1 MNIWGCE
8 TVEINDSICSG
19 YASVKIHE
27 NTIFLETP
35 FSVEKC
41 EIGRVI
47 NDWFS
52 LFIRSSITDEVTSIV
67 FVNCCSEIITVIRIG
82 RGVVFYHFENVKES
96 DNLIKNI
103 IKIRPDR
110 YFNEFFYD

>member
-1 MNIWGCE
+1 M
-8 TVEINDSICSG
+8 EISDNICSG
-19 YASVKIHE
+19 YASVKIRE

-41 EIGRVI
+41 EVGRVM

-52 LFIRSSITDEVTSIV
+52 LFIRSSITEEITGIV
-67 FVNCCSEIITVIRIG
+67 FVNYCSEIITVIRFGCGII
-82 RGVVFYHFENVKES
+82 FYRFENVKES
-96 DNLIKNI
+96 NNLIKNI

-110 YFNEFFYD
+110 YFNEFFDN